1 MFSEEQYII
10 YGLFTIAFI
19 TNLIAEIRNSEILRY
34 YSKPLLIPMIA
45 AFYMI
50 MNRETDY
57 FILAALLFAFVGDI
71 FLMFTES
78 NVTFRAG
85 VISFLLGHIAFIHAF
100 IRSIDV
106 FSLSFNDFLWP
117 LIPAFLPTV
126 VGYAVLLKYFGK
138 FKYLAAVYMVTGSL
152 LLYAALLRFGFAPAY
167 KVWLTL
173 GGTFFFCVSD
183 FFIALTRFK
192 KDFRYSGVL
201 IMVTYILA
209 ELGIILG
216 MMVPL
221 I

>member
-1 MFSEEQYII
+1 
-10 YGLFTIAFI
+10 
-19 TNLIAEIRNSEILRY
+19 
-34 YSKPLLIPMIA
+34 
-45 AFYMI
+45 
-50 MNRETDY
+50 
-57 FILAALLFAFVGDI
+57 
-71 FLMFTES
+71 
-78 NVTFRAG
+78 
-85 VISFLLGHIAFIHAF
+85 
-100 IRSIDV
+100 
-106 FSLSFNDFLWP
+106 
-117 LIPAFLPTV
+117 V

-152 LLYAALLRFGFAPAY
+152 LLYAALLRFGFVPVY

-173 GGTFFFCVSD
+173 GGTIFFCISD

-216 MMVPL
+216 MMIPL